1 MRTISRALAGA
12 ALFAALVSFAP
23 RASAQFLGYT
33 SPQTTSQVVAN
44 AVTCPAA
51 GTSATVAVTNIGQT
65 SHFVSWTST
74 ATPSQINVFIQ
85 ATDGVSALQNI
96 SDMGTGSTGIL
107 TANGYYPVIK
117 VNYFCKGNGGT
128 FTLNYFGV
136 SSTAVPTTG
145 QQDATAYL
153 KLLTAANTGAAFQNF
168 IVPTPYGTSCG
179 QIQFNNVVNVAGTT
193 FNVTTT
199 DIGGT
204 TIALTPTITAPNTG
218 SVDVDVPCQPAQ
230 NVVVNVTPGGAGNFA
245 IQYYFYKPGAAPPM
259 FLYQNI
265 TGTTATAVKATG
277 GNLHTL
283 TVNTGGAGTVTIFDL
298 AAAACTGTPSTNK
311 IATITATAATLQT
324 FRYDVTAI
332 NGICV
337 KASVAMDLTAS
348 YR

>member
-1 MRTISRALAGA
+1 MRTLFRCVAGVAL
-12 ALFAALVSFAP
+12 LAALVSFSP

-44 AVTCPAA
+44 AITCPAA
-51 GTSATVAVTNIGQT
+51 GVSNTIAVTNIGQT
-65 SHFVSWTST
+65 SHFVTWTST

-85 ATDGVSALQNI
+85 ASDGVSALQNI
-96 SDMGTGSTGIL
+96 SDIGTGNTGIL

-117 VNYFCKGNGGT
+117 VNYFCKGNSGT

-145 QQDATAYL
+145 VQDVTAYL
-153 KLLTAANTGAAFQNF
+153 KVLTTQNSGGAFQNF

-179 QIQFNNVVNVAGTT
+179 QIQFSNVVNVVGTT
-193 FNVTTT
+193 FQVTTT

-204 TIALTPTITAPNTG
+204 VIALSPTITAPATG
-218 SVDVDVPCQPAQ
+218 SIDVDVPCQPTQ
-230 NVVVNVTPGGAGNFA
+230 SLVVNVTPGGAGNFS

-259 FLYQNI
+259 FLSQNI
-265 TGTTATAVKATG
+265 VGTTATAVKATG

-283 TVNTGGAGTVTIFDL
+283 TVNTGGAGTIQIFDL
-298 AAAACTGTPSTNK
+298 ASAACTGTPSTNK
-311 IATITATAATLQT
+311 IGTITATAATLQT
-324 FRYDVTAI
+324 FTYDATTI

-337 KASVAMDLTAS
+337 KASVAMDLTVS